1 METGKD
7 RLQKPVCLWQDV
19 HLGQTRLSPRLG
31 VLRNGVARMVAARP
45 SGSFKFRKNSTIGAA
60 AAEDDLYYLERCFID
75 TGDLGVLEDPNNPK
89 RIVIGRTG
97 SGKTALLKRLRETQ
111 PNVIEISP
119 FNLAVEYISNS
130 QVIRFFSEAGVNL
143 DPFYKLLWRHVFT
156 VELIRKIHKLT
167 DEESQGLFLRMKKG
181 TWPARKRRQYEF
193 LLQHGHSF
201 WKETDERV
209 KEATKKTENELKAAL
224 KGMPLAGLDL
234 SASSKLTE
242 EQKYEIRSL
251 GQEIV
256 SKVKLKDL
264 NEMFELLRAELD
276 EDCGFPYY
284 IVIDELD
291 EAWADDSIRYNLIH
305 ALIETIRDFQKV
317 RHVKIVICLRTDLIE
332 RVTKQIK
339 GAGYQEEK
347 IKSLFLN
354 LAWTESQ
361 LVALLDSRINQLV
374 RDSFT
379 TATVTHR
386 ELLPKMGRR
395 ETALDYILER
405 TLRRP
410 RDIITF
416 FNFCIARAVDRPD
429 ITKQIL
435 LDAEGE
441 YSVDRRKSLE
451 QEWRADYPDLHEFI
465 DLFKK
470 RPPQFRLS
478 EITQDELTQFTIDYT
493 TRHSKPEGALGSLTF
508 RYFNSVISDG
518 VFRAAIASIMYS
530 IGFLGIKTES
540 YTGMQFVGP
549 ESGNLTPSEID
560 DDCLCSVHKMYW
572 RALGIHARRS
582 D

>member
-1 METGKD
+1 
-7 RLQKPVCLWQDV
+7 
-19 HLGQTRLSPRLG
+19 
-31 VLRNGVARMVAARP
+31 MVAAKR
-45 SGSFKFRKNSTIGAA
+45 SGSFTFRKNSTIGAA

-75 TGDLGVLEDPNNPK
+75 TGDLGVLVDPNNAK

-97 SGKTALLKRLRETQ
+97 SGKTALLMKLKETQ
-111 PNVIEISP
+111 ANVIEISP

-156 VELIRKIHKLT
+156 VELIRNIHNLT
-167 DEESQGLFLRMKKG
+167 DEGSQSLFLKMRKG
-181 TWPARKRRQYEF
+181 TWPARKRKQYEF

-209 KEATKKTENELKAAL
+209 KEATKKTEKELKAAL
-224 KGMPLAGLDL
+224 DHLPLAGLDL
-234 SASSKLTE
+234 SASSKLTV
-242 EQKYEIRSL
+242 EQKSEIRSL
-251 GQEIV
+251 GQEII

-276 EDCGFPYY
+276 EDSGYPYF

-347 IKSLFLN
+347 IKSLFLY
-354 LAWTESQ
+354 LTWTKTQ
-361 LVALLDSRINQLV
+361 LTTLLDKRIDQHV

-379 TATVTHR
+379 TATVTHK
-386 ELLPKMGRR
+386 ELMPNMGKRD
-395 ETALDYILER
+395 TALDYILDR
-405 TLRRP
+405 TLGRP
-410 RDIITF
+410 RDVITF
-416 FNFCIARAVDRPD
+416 FNFCITRAVDRPE
-429 ITKQIL
+429 ITKQML

-451 QEWRADYPDLHEFI
+451 QEWRADYPDLPEFI

-470 RPPQFRLS
+470 RASQFRLC
-478 EITQDELTQFTIDYT
+478 EVTEDDLMQFTLQFT
-493 TRHSKPEGALGSLTF
+493 TRHSKPEGALGNF
-508 RYFNSVISDG
+508 AFQHFNGVISDS
-518 VFRAAIASIMYS
+518 VFRTAIVSIMYS

-540 YTGMQFVGP
+540 YTGIQFVGP
-549 ESGNLTPSEID
+549 ESGNLTPSEIG
-560 DDCLCSVHKMYW
+560 DDCLCAVHKMYW
-572 RALGIHARRS
+572 RALGIHPRRS